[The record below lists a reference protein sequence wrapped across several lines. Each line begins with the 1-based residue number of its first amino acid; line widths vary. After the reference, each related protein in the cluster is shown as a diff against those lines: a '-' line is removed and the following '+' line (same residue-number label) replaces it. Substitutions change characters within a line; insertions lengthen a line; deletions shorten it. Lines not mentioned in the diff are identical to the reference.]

1 MQLHKGTKG
10 LDLSKKATQKN
21 YKQDLEKLRSY
32 LANKPRDLL
41 LLEFLLQNS
50 CTTKAILKIKVKD
63 LFSCKENEVLPLA
76 SCDDGDGPVIT
87 TPIKRCFNQLLMQ
100 SDMARDDLLFKSRKG
115 NKQLTITSV
124 SRLIR
129 TWLTNLNLS
138 HYKGLHELRKKLGP
152 LTLSDLSSAVYNNDG
167 ANTFGAVAHES
178 IHQIVYKRLVANII
192 AGTVSPG
199 QKLLPNKIAQQ
210 MNVSTTP
217 VREALNRLAAK
228 GFAIHHEKRGW
239 VASELSKAK
248 FKEIF
253 HLRALLECEAISLAA
268 VRRSEQTLAEL
279 ETAQHRYEQVD
290 KENDPIKLY
299 EANRV
304 FHMLAY
310 KDAGSQMMQNIIDQ
324 LWDLS
329 SPYYQ
334 ILFRQSLVPKPTVGI
349 NHHVNIVQAIK
360 NQDPK
365 QARYWLKQDIVKPVN
380 FIVKLLDMYP
390 KSIE

>member
-1 MQLHKGTKG
+1 MQLHKG
-10 LDLSKKATQKN
+10 DNRMNPSKNAIHEN
-21 YKQDLEKLRSY
+21 CKQDLEKFRSY
-32 LANKPRDLL
+32 LSNKPRDLL
-41 LLEFLLQNS
+41 LFEFLLQNN
-50 CTTKAILKIKVKD
+50 CTAKSILKIKVKD
-63 LFSCKENEVLPLA
+63 LFSCKENEVLPLE
-76 SCDDGDGPVIT
+76 SGDDGDGPVIT
-87 TPIKRCFNQLLMQ
+87 APIKRCFNQLLMQ
-100 SDMARDDLLFKSRKG
+100 SDMEREDLLFKSRKG
-115 NKQLTITSV
+115 DKQLTTTSV

-129 TWLTNLNLS
+129 TWLTKLDLG

-152 LTLSDLSSAVYNNDG
+152 LAVPDSPYTVDNKDG
-167 ANTFGAVAHES
+167 LNAFSAVAHES

-239 VASELSKAK
+239 VASELSKVK

-253 HLRALLECEAISLAA
+253 HLRELLECEAISLAA
-268 VRRSEQTLAEL
+268 ARRTPETLQEL
-279 ETAQHRYEQVD
+279 EIAQHHYEKVD
-290 KENDPIKLY
+290 KENDPIKLF

-310 KDAGSQMMQNIIDQ
+310 KDAGSQMMQSIIDQ

-349 NHHVNIVQAIK
+349 NHHVKIVQAIK
-360 NQDPK
+360 KQDPK
-365 QARYWLKQDIVKPVN
+365 QARYWLKQDIINPVN
-380 FIVKLLDMYP
+380 FIIKLLEMYP

>member
-1 MQLHKGTKG
+1 MQLHKGDNR
-10 LDLSKKATQKN
+10 LDPSKNTIHEN
-21 YKQDLEKLRSY
+21 FKQDLEKFRSY
-32 LANKPRDLL
+32 LSNKPRDLL
-41 LLEFLLQNS
+41 LFEFLLQNN

-63 LFSCKENEVLPLA
+63 LFSCKENEVLPLD
-76 SCDDGDGPVIT
+76 SGGDGGGPVIT
-87 TPIKRCFNQLLMQ
+87 APIKRCFNQLLMQ
-100 SDMARDDLLFKSRKG
+100 SDIDREDLLFKSRKG
-115 NKQLTITSV
+115 DKQLTTTSV

-129 TWLTNLNLS
+129 TWLTKLNLS

-152 LTLSDLSSAVYNNDG
+152 LAVSGLPSAADNNDG
-167 ANTFGAVAHES
+167 GNAFSAVAHES
-178 IHQIVYKRLVANII
+178 IHQIVYKRLVKNII

-228 GFAIHHEKRGW
+228 GFAVHHEKRGW
-239 VASELSKAK
+239 VASELSKVK

-253 HLRALLECEAISLAA
+253 HLRELLECEAISLAA
-268 VRRSEQTLAEL
+268 VRRSRQTLQEL
-279 ETAQHRYEQVD
+279 EKAQHHYEQVD
-290 KENDPIKLY
+290 KENDPIKLF

-310 KDAGSQMMQNIIDQ
+310 SDAGSQMMQSIIDQ

-349 NHHVNIVQAIK
+349 NHHANIVEAIK
-360 NQDPK
+360 KQDPK
-365 QARYWLKQDIVKPVN
+365 QARYWLKQDIVNPVN
-380 FIVKLLDMYP
+380 FIIKLLDMYP